1 MINLVIFQQKEVPD
15 ICTPPLN
22 KEIFTPKISQI
33 ILKVDASLLKNY
45 IQNLWKNYAEADF
58 RVYKQAL
65 SPHYVE

>member
-15 ICTPPLN
+15 ICTQPLN

-45 IQNLWKNYAEADF
+45 
-58 RVYKQAL
+58 
-65 SPHYVE
+65 